1 MKPPDIQESLLQW
14 EENYKRGLLSFWMML
29 LLAGQEMYAYEM
41 QAAVEA
47 LSQGTLSASENS
59 IYRALRRFTEAGL
72 VRSEVQPS
80 DLGPPRRYFSL
91 TPAGR
96 ELLEAFIRRNILVF
110 QSPPVAETIRGV
122 LESEKQV
129 EVKDGKR

>member
-1 MKPPDIQESLLQW
+1 MKPQDVQESLLQW

-110 QSPPVAETIRGV
+110 QST
-122 LESEKQV
+122 
-129 EVKDGKR
+129 VKDECQRV

>member
-1 MKPPDIQESLLQW
+1 MKPLDVQESLLQW

-29 LLAGQEMYAYEM
+29 LLARQEMYAYEM

-72 VRSEVQPS
+72 VRSELQPS
-80 DLGPPRRYFSL
+80 EVGPPRRYFSL

-110 QSPPVAETIRGV
+110 QSPPVAEAIRGV
-122 LESEKQV
+122 LESEEQV

>member
-110 QSPPVAETIRGV
+110 QSPPVAEAIRGV